1 MNTCLLG
8 LWDILIE
15 QYYRK
20 MSDQFDTIDESS
32 CKAEMSSVIDK
43 FYSDSSLSK
52 PLHLEVFRQE
62 LLKDEVSIHVAA
74 EKADKEVKTCK
85 LCVACIECAR
95 IFYGVLQGKSEE
107 RPLPFEL
114 KDYFT
119 GRSQLYYYLSA
130 YETVRSYRQIDNTL
144 ICLKGFSS
152 TTPAIY
158 SATFEDTCTGGGIYI
173 NVDGFGIVIDPGI
186 GFVDSMHRQG
196 IFIEDINTVVVTHNH
211 LDHNADIGTISA
223 LSHDIN
229 RYYDGQVKFY
239 KKFFRDIKNREHT
252 IDWWLDEGTQAANK
266 EIVPVSK
273 CLSQCHEWVEI
284 NDKVSMMTIVTKHM
298 RDGKSYGVKCKI
310 KLNNKQIMVGY
321 TSDTRYFP
329 ELTEFMHE
337 CDIIIFNISDIY
349 EKDVRGIKQK
359 NTHLGYNGS
368 INLLRGENQKFSL
381 AIASEFCC
389 NNGDYR
395 MSVAQKLNDHVR
407 RERTAHIIPGE
418 IGLKIDL
425 QSGGIYC
432 SRCKHIMPL
441 DSVSVISAERE
452 FGEIQYICKKCQ
464 YR

>member
-1 MNTCLLG
+1 MNTCLSG

-15 QYYRK
+15 QYYRE
-20 MSDQFDTIDESS
+20 MQDQIDIVTESD
-32 CKAEMSSVIDK
+32 CKAAMGSIIDK
-43 FYSDSSLSK
+43 FYDDGSLSK
-52 PLHLEVFRQE
+52 PQHIEVFRRE
-62 LLKDEVSIHVAA
+62 LLKDGVSIHEAA
-74 EKADKEVKTCK
+74 DRADKVVKECK
-85 LCVACIECAR
+85 LCVSCMECAR
-95 IFYGVLQGKSEE
+95 VFYGVLQGKNVE
-107 RPLPFEL
+107 RPLPFEI
-114 KDYFT
+114 KDYFA

-130 YETVRSYRQIDNTL
+130 YKTVKSYRRITNTL

-173 NVDGFGIVIDPGI
+173 NVDEYGIAIDPGL

-223 LSHDIN
+223 LLHDMN
-229 RYYDGQVKFY
+229 RYYDSQVKFY
-239 KKFFRDIKNREHT
+239 KRFFRGIQNREHT
-252 IDWWLDEGTQAANK
+252 INWWLDEGTQAASK
-266 EIVPVSK
+266 EIIPTSE
-273 CLSQCHEWVEI
+273 CLSQCQEWVKLH
-284 NDKVSMMTIVTKHM
+284 DKVSMMTIETKHM
-298 RDGKSYGVKCKI
+298 REGKSYAIKI
-310 KLNNKQIMVGY
+310 KLDDVQVIVGY

-349 EKDVRGIKQK
+349 EKDVRGTKQK
-359 NTHLGYNGS
+359 HSHLGYNGS
-368 INLLRGENQKFSL
+368 VNLLQGENQHFSL

-395 MSVAQKLNDHVR
+395 MSVAQKLNDYVR
-407 RERTAHIIPGE
+407 RKRKAHIIPGE

-432 SRCKHIMPL
+432 SRCKQIMPL
-441 DSVSVISAERE
+441 DLVSVVSSERE
-452 FGEIQYICKKCQ
+452 FGEIQYVCKKCQ